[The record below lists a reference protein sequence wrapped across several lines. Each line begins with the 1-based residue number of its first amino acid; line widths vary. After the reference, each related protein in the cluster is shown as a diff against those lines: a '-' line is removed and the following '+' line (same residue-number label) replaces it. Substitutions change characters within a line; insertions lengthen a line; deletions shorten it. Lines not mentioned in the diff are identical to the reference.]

1 MIKTLQF
8 KKYDNVELRKVYVVK
23 EFRLSMGNRTWNTQG
38 VVDPLVIEYSI
49 EERVKAS
56 LSELDCPSIRV
67 KICSDSKIPTTKG
80 WLRLDEQVSIGDML
94 SDKNRLNYSL
104 KTGEVLGEGI
114 HLIVINLKESTF
126 KNIAV
131 KLIEEF

>member
-1 MIKTLQF
+1 
-8 KKYDNVELRKVYVVK
+8 
-23 EFRLSMGNRTWNTQG
+23 
-38 VVDPLVIEYSI
+38 
-49 EERVKAS
+49 
-56 LSELDCPSIRV
+56 V